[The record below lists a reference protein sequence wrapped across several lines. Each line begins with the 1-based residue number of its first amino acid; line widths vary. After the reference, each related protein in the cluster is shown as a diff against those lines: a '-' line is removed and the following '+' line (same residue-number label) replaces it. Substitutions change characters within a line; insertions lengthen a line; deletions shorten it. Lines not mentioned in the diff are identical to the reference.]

1 MAKQPAKDKN
11 TRITETFNKETTTRI
26 KSHSPITD
34 TSSEQH
40 NITSLTAELAL
51 ESPRISVGSHPARR
65 VSIIAANGSR
75 RRSVASTASINSAVE
90 ESSASEDCFALEE
103 FSSRPWVQE
112 ALNNPWHPNSVLSFF
127 TGINCADPKSYKE
140 LLQRAKAS
148 GKMNTVIKHGGE
160 NYHSLCQPF
169 APVIRAAGRKT
180 LVSSPSCDWSSVDG
194 MVAQIVLC
202 SHLARI
208 CFRGTPEAYAYNDV
222 SVSLSQELHVLAAS
236 LLKVKT
242 AKSDYKRL
250 RKSFASMSILAATYS
265 SGSAKSGRG
274 SSARSSSRRSRAD
287 VCGTRTSGSQRSN
300 RSQTSRMT
308 PRDSITMNSSCR
320 SSSGHSLAESL
331 SLESVSTVS
340 LDEQIDELEHIF
352 EGDEDEKPEFF

>member
-127 TGINCADPKSYKE
+127 YGHQLRRSEI
-140 LLQRAKAS
+140 LQRIAATCKGFRKDEYGYKTRRWELSQPVSAVRPCHS
-148 GKMNTVIKHGGE
+148 CCGKENTCFLSK
-160 NYHSLCQPF
+160 LW
-169 APVIRAAGRKT
+169 
-180 LVSSPSCDWSSVDG
+180 L
-194 MVAQIVLC
+194 VLC
-202 SHLARI
+202 RRYGGTNCPMQSFSKDLFSWNTRGI
-208 CFRGTPEAYAYNDV
+208 CVQRCERVVISGATRAGCEF
-222 SVSLSQELHVLAAS
+222 
-236 LLKVKT
+236 VK
-242 AKSDYKRL
+242 
-250 RKSFASMSILAATYS
+250 
-265 SGSAKSGRG
+265 G
-274 SSARSSSRRSRAD
+274 
-287 VCGTRTSGSQRSN
+287 
-300 RSQTSRMT
+300 
-308 PRDSITMNSSCR
+308 
-320 SSSGHSLAESL
+320 
-331 SLESVSTVS
+331 
-340 LDEQIDELEHIF
+340 
-352 EGDEDEKPEFF
+352 